1 MAPSKKCSFCC
12 NGPGIK
18 APQIPLGH
26 QKNHFGA
33 ILIEFGDTKKCYTF
47 SGLELP
53 LKPNWRSQL
62 HAQRPKMHP
71 IPLGP
76 LEKSYFC

>member
-1 MAPSKKCSFCC
+1 MGPSKKCSFCC
-12 NGPGIK
+12 NGLSIK

-47 SGLELP
+47 SGLEIV
-53 LKPNWRSQL
+53 
-62 HAQRPKMHP
+62 PK
-71 IPLGP
+71 
-76 LEKSYFC
+76 S